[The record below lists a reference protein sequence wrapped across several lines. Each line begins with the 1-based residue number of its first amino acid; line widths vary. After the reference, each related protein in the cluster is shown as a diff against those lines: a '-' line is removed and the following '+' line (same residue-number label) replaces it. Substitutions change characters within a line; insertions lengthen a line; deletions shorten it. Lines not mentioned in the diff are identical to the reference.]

1 MREIYFKAGP
11 GELVKLTHNTWTGDY
26 RQQVRTTMSDAALKR
41 LNNYLNDER
50 DHELSPYVDKEFKR
64 NIMACRPVEFFKDDD
79 GSIYTK
85 FYVRFEEDS
94 DNNTEDILSYVAE
107 YIAGQCSDGWGEGFE
122 QRPFYTNHTEN
133 GYVDYSYSPWTI
145 KGNFKVEVM

>member
-41 LNNYLNDER
+41 LNNYLNDGR

-64 NIMACRPVEFFKDDD
+64 NIMACRPVEFFKEDNRV
-79 GSIYTK
+79 YTK

-94 DNNTEDILSYVAE
+94 DNSTEAILSYMTE

-122 QRPFYTNHTEN
+122 QRPFYTKRTEN
-133 GYVDYSYSPWTI
+133 GYVDYYYSPWTA
-145 KGNFKVEVM
+145 KDNFKVEVM